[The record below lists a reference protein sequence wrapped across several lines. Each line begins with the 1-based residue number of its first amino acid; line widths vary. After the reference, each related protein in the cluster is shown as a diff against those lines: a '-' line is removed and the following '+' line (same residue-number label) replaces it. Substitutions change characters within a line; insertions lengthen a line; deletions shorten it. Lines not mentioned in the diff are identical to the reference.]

1 MEVSHN
7 PDTHPATPHTL
18 LFTTL
23 MIEPSTSKLKGN
35 MKSFDKS
42 LEIETEEEDNVQKH
56 ENNSEASHNI
66 TPLLRDS
73 WKPYKGTRAN
83 VKEQLLKLRDCLES
97 VCRIQWY
104 GFAILGILTAVL
116 SFLMD
121 FSVAKLLQA
130 HLWLYAKL
138 EGHVLLQFLCWTLY
152 PACISAFASTFSH
165 NICPF
170 STGSGIPEV
179 RTILSGIELP
189 HYLSLTHMFTKFLG
203 LICTLAA
210 GSTVF
215 LGKVGPFVHLS
226 TMLGAYLDRLCR
238 LTEGKKKEAG
248 TEMMV
253 VAAAV
258 GVASCFGAPISGVLF
273 SVEVMSSHF
282 AVRHY
287 CPCFFSA
294 ACGAL
299 TFHLLS
305 MWSSDGETLQ
315 ALFKTNF
322 PTASP
327 FFPLETLL
335 FALLGLLCGAVS
347 CCYLFCHRRILKFT
361 KTNRVFSTMLTTE
374 KGLYSGLVVFF
385 LASLTFPHSAGQY
398 LASKCT
404 TKQLLTS
411 LLDSRQWS
419 SQSHNASVR
428 LELGTLDWGSSGA
441 PIFLPLAFF
450 LLMKMWML
458 VLACTLPLPAGYF
471 MPVFVYGATLGRL
484 FGEGVAYITAGRDIL
499 GQRWTS
505 VNPGGYALAGA
516 AAYSGAVTHTL
527 SPALLAMEL
536 TGQFTHAVPALLS
549 TLLANALARSRNL
562 PSFYDG
568 LSISKKLPHLPSL
581 KKACPQLPSAPLGQV
596 LGVNSVQ
603 LQKAAGPAEV
613 QSAVSNSSEARIPVV
628 DTHESQVFLGSV
640 LRSELLLFLHRCQ
653 TQGIEGRLDE
663 VCSIHPNSVVL
674 SPHNTVQEA
683 YNMLSVAPTQTIF
696 VAERGKLV
704 GQITWSEMKLILEG
718 LAKEI

>member
-1 MEVSHN
+1 
-7 PDTHPATPHTL
+7 
-18 LFTTL
+18 
-23 MIEPSTSKLKGN
+23 

-42 LEIETEEEDNVQKH
+42 LEIETEEEGNVQKQ
-56 ENNSEASHNI
+56 ENNSEASHNK
-66 TPLLRDS
+66 TPLLLDS

-83 VKEQLLKLRDCLES
+83 VKEWLLKLRDCLES
-97 VCRIQWY
+97 VCGIQWY
-104 GFAILGILTAVL
+104 GFATLGILTAVL

-121 FSVAKLLQA
+121 FSVAKLQQA

-138 EGHVLLQFLCWTLY
+138 EGHILLQFLCWTLY
-152 PACISAFASTFSH
+152 PACICAFASSFSH

-179 RTILSGIELP
+179 RTMLTGIELP
-189 HYLSLTHMFTKFLG
+189 HYLSLTNVFTKFLG

-226 TMLGAYLDRLCR
+226 TMIGAYLDRLCR
-238 LTEGKKKEAG
+238 LIQGKKKDAG

-258 GVASCFGAPISGVLF
+258 GVSSCFGAPVSGVLF
-273 SVEVMSSHF
+273 GVEVMSSHF
-282 AVRHY
+282 TVRHY

-305 MWSSDGETLQ
+305 MWSRDGETLQ

-327 FFPLETLL
+327 FFPLEILL
-335 FALLGLLCGAVS
+335 FALLGLLCGAGTR
-347 CCYLFCHRRILKFT
+347 CYLFCHRWILKFT
-361 KTNRVFSTMLTTE
+361 KTNRVFLTMLTTE

-385 LASLTFPHSAGQY
+385 LASLTFPYSAGQY

-404 TKQLLTS
+404 TKQLLSS
-411 LLDSRQWS
+411 LLESRQW
-419 SQSHNASVR
+419 SHNASVR
-428 LELGTLDWGSSGA
+428 LELDSLEWSSSGA
-441 PIFLPLAFF
+441 PIFLSLAFF

-471 MPVFVYGATLGRL
+471 MPVFAYGAAMGRL
-484 FGEGVAYITAGRDIL
+484 FGEAVAYVTTGRDVL
-499 GQRWTS
+499 GQQWTS

-516 AAYSGAVTHTL
+516 AAFSGAATHTL
-527 SPALLAMEL
+527 SPALLAVEL
-536 TGQFTHAVPALLS
+536 TGQVTHAVPVLLS
-549 TLLANALARSRNL
+549 TLVANAVARSRNC

-581 KKACPQLPSAPLGQV
+581 KKACPQLPSTPLGKV
-596 LGVNSVQ
+596 MGVKSVQ

-613 QSAVSNSSEARIPVV
+613 QSAVSNSSEAQIPVV
-628 DTHESQVFLGSV
+628 DSHESQVFLGSV
-640 LRSELLLFLHRCQ
+640 LRSDLLLFLHRCQ
-653 TQGIEGRLDE
+653 TQRIEGRLDE
-663 VCSIHPNSVVL
+663 MCSIRPNSVVV

-683 YNMLSVAPTQTIF
+683 YNMLSVVPAQTVF
-696 VAERGKLV
+696 VADRGKLV
-704 GQITWSEMKLILEG
+704 GQITMSEMKLILEG
-718 LAKEI
+718 LAKDI

>member
-1 MEVSHN
+1 
-7 PDTHPATPHTL
+7 
-18 LFTTL
+18 
-23 MIEPSTSKLKGN
+23 

-42 LEIETEEEDNVQKH
+42 LEIETEEEGNAQKQ
-56 ENNSEASHNI
+56 ENNSEASHNV
-66 TPLLRDS
+66 TPLLLDS

-83 VKEQLLKLRDCLES
+83 VKERLLKLRDCLES
-97 VCRIQWY
+97 VCGIQWY
-104 GFAILGILTAVL
+104 GFATLGILTAVL

-130 HLWLYAKL
+130 HLWLYGKL
-138 EGHVLLQFLCWTLY
+138 EGHILLQFLCWTLY
-152 PACISAFASTFSH
+152 PACICAFASSFSH

-170 STGSGIPEV
+170 STGSGVPEV
-179 RTILSGIELP
+179 RTMLSGIEVP
-189 HYLSLTHMFTKFLG
+189 HYLSLTNMFTKFLG
-203 LICTLAA
+203 LTCTLAA

-238 LTEGKKKEAG
+238 LIQGKKKDAG

-258 GVASCFGAPISGVLF
+258 GVASCFGAPVSGVLF

-282 AVRHY
+282 ALRHY

-294 ACGAL
+294 ACGGL

-305 MWSSDGETLQ
+305 AWSRDGETLQ

-322 PTASP
+322 PTATP
-327 FFPLETLL
+327 FFPLEILL
-335 FALLGLLCGAVS
+335 FALLGLLCGAGS
-347 CCYLFCHRRILKFT
+347 RFYLFCHRWILKFT
-361 KTNRVFSTMLTTE
+361 KTNRVFLTMLTTE

-385 LASLTFPHSAGQY
+385 LALLTFPHSAGQY
-398 LASKCT
+398 LASKWT

-428 LELGTLDWGSSGA
+428 LELDSLEWSSSGA
-441 PIFLPLAFF
+441 PIFLSLAFF
-450 LLMKMWML
+450 LLMKEMWML

-471 MPVFVYGATLGRL
+471 MPVFVYGLAVQSRL
-484 FGEGVAYITAGRDIL
+484 RSSELKKALEIKKGSLIL
-499 GQRWTS
+499 NHIFCGNFCL
-505 VNPGGYALAGA
+505 VGA
-516 AAYSGAVTHTL
+516 AAFSGAVTHTL
-527 SPALLAMEL
+527 SPALLAVEL
-536 TGQFTHAVPALLS
+536 TGQVTHAVPALLS
-549 TLLANALARSRNL
+549 TLLANALARSRNGL
-562 PSFYDG
+562 SFYDG

-581 KKACPQLPSAPLGQV
+581 KKKPLS
-596 LGVNSVQ
+596 NSFFKKQTLVITEIRN

-613 QSAVSNSSEARIPVV
+613 QSAVSNSSEAQIPVV
-628 DTHESQVFLGSV
+628 DSHESQVFLGCV

-653 TQGIEGRLDE
+653 TQRIEGRLDE
-663 VCSIHPNSVVL
+663 VCSIRPNSVVV

-683 YNMLSVAPTQTIF
+683 YNMLSVAPAQTIF
-696 VAERGKLV
+696 VADRGKLV
-704 GQITWSEMKLILEG
+704 GQITWSEVRT
-718 LAKEI
+718 EICGF

>member
-1 MEVSHN
+1 
-7 PDTHPATPHTL
+7 
-18 LFTTL
+18 
-23 MIEPSTSKLKGN
+23 

-42 LEIETEEEDNVQKH
+42 LEIETEEEGNVQKQ
-56 ENNSEASHNI
+56 ENNSEASHNK
-66 TPLLRDS
+66 TPLLLDS

-83 VKEQLLKLRDCLES
+83 VKEWLLKLRDCLES
-97 VCRIQWY
+97 VCGIQWY
-104 GFAILGILTAVL
+104 GFATLGILTAVL

-121 FSVAKLLQA
+121 FSVAKLQQA

-138 EGHVLLQFLCWTLY
+138 EGHILLQFLCWTLY
-152 PACISAFASTFSH
+152 PACICAFASSFSH

-179 RTILSGIELP
+179 RTMLTGIELP
-189 HYLSLTHMFTKFLG
+189 HYLSLTNVFTKFLG

-226 TMLGAYLDRLCR
+226 TMIGAYLDRLCR
-238 LTEGKKKEAG
+238 LIQGKKKDAG

-258 GVASCFGAPISGVLF
+258 GVSSCFGAPVSGVLF
-273 SVEVMSSHF
+273 GVEVMSSHF
-282 AVRHY
+282 TVRHY

-305 MWSSDGETLQ
+305 MWSRDGETLQ

-327 FFPLETLL
+327 FFPLEILL
-335 FALLGLLCGAVS
+335 FALLGLLCGAGTR
-347 CCYLFCHRRILKFT
+347 CYLFCHRWILKFT
-361 KTNRVFSTMLTTE
+361 KTNRVFLTMLTTE

-385 LASLTFPHSAGQY
+385 LASLTFPYSAGQY

-404 TKQLLTS
+404 TKQLLSS
-411 LLDSRQWS
+411 LLESRQW
-419 SQSHNASVR
+419 SHNASVR
-428 LELGTLDWGSSGA
+428 LELDSLEWSSSGA
-441 PIFLPLAFF
+441 PIFLSLAFF

-471 MPVFVYGATLGRL
+471 MPVFAYGAAMGRL
-484 FGEGVAYITAGRDIL
+484 FGEAVAYVTTGRDVL
-499 GQRWTS
+499 GQQWTS

-516 AAYSGAVTHTL
+516 AAFSGAATHTL
-527 SPALLAMEL
+527 SPALLAVEL
-536 TGQFTHAVPALLS
+536 TGQVTHAVPVLLS
-549 TLLANALARSRNL
+549 TLVANAVARSRNC

-581 KKACPQLPSAPLGQV
+581 KKACPQLPSTPLGKV
-596 LGVNSVQ
+596 MGVKSVQ

-613 QSAVSNSSEARIPVV
+613 QSAVSNSSEAQIPVV
-628 DTHESQVFLGSV
+628 DSHGTQRAF
-640 LRSELLLFLHRCQ
+640 LFLPFQ
-653 TQGIEGRLDE
+653 
-663 VCSIHPNSVVL
+663 
-674 SPHNTVQEA
+674 A
-683 YNMLSVAPTQTIF
+683 YNMLSVVPAQTVF
-696 VAERGKLV
+696 VADRGKLV
-704 GQITWSEMKLILEG
+704 GQITMSEVQTTEEYVDFYCCPQIL
-718 LAKEI
+718 